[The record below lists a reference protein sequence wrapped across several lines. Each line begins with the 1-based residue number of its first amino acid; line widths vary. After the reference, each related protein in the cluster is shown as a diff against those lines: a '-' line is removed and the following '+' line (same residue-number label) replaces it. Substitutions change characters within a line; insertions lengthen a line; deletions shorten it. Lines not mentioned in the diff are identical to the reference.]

1 MQYTHRSAPAI
12 SSLDEE
18 NESVR
23 VIYPQFNAE
32 AQFGEVRLAVEME
45 FVTLAEFKKAVKD
58 YTIHVGRQIKWIK
71 NDKIRAR
78 AKCVFE
84 HCKWEIFCSRS
95 TITNNFQINSYAQ
108 EHSRILRLIGSGLL
122 RSWN

>member
-45 FVTLAEFKKAVKD
+45 FATLALNLKKLSK
-58 YTIHVGRQIKWIK
+58 TIPSMLE
-71 NDKIRAR
+71 DK
-78 AKCVFE
+78 
-84 HCKWEIFCSRS
+84 S
-95 TITNNFQINSYAQ
+95 N
-108 EHSRILRLIGSGLL
+108 G
-122 RSWN
+122 